1 MAPDQEVLRVS
12 MHACAAEVLNKM
24 PTAQNHSASFHP
36 DRVKSLVEAIKK
48 EASRLDKPP
57 KFMEVCGTHTVAI
70 FRNGI
75 RELLEGYVEL
85 ISGPGCPVCVTPD
98 SLIDRAIAYASQG
111 CVVGSFGDMLRV
123 PGTESSLLAARAG
136 GARVTV
142 VTSPLEMVGLAKAN
156 PTRDVLFFA
165 VGFETTAPGTALLLE
180 QVIREDLP
188 NLKIIPGHKVIPPA
202 LEVLLNAPSQN
213 ISGFL
218 CPGHVSSIIG
228 IKPYFPISRKYR
240 VPCVV
245 TGFEAADILEA
256 VLMLVR
262 QLNEGRYETE
272 NQYRRGVRPEG
283 NPKAQALLEQYFV
296 TGDTEWR
303 GFGMMEQSGLLLRQ
317 EYQVFDAVQTLPVE
331 LPPPRSLKGCKCGE
345 VLRGEAT
352 PDRCGL
358 FGRECTPQSPVGPCM
373 VSGEGV
379 CLTYYRYRAE

>member
-1 MAPDQEVLRVS
+1 VPERDDI
-12 MHACAAEVLNKM
+12 
-24 PTAQNHSASFHP
+24 HSI
-36 DRVKSLVEAIKK
+36 RLKTLVETIKR
-48 EASRLDKPP
+48 EAARLDKPP
-57 KFMEVCGTHTVAI
+57 KLMEVCGTHTVAI

-75 RELLEGYVEL
+75 RELLEGFVEL

-98 SLIDRAIAYASQG
+98 SLIDRAIAYARQG
-111 CVVGSFGDMLRV
+111 CVVASFGDMLRV
-123 PGTESSLLAARAG
+123 PGTEASLLTARAG
-136 GARVTV
+136 GARVAV
-142 VTSPLEMVGLAKAN
+142 VTSPLETVALAKAN
-156 PTRDVLFFA
+156 LHREVLFLA

-180 QVIREDLP
+180 RVISEHLT
-188 NLKIIPGHKVIPPA
+188 NVKIIPGHKVIPPA
-202 LEVLLNAPSQN
+202 MEVLLSDPSRS

-256 VLMLVR
+256 ILMLVR
-262 QLNEGRYETE
+262 QLNAGRSETE

-283 NPKAQALLEQYFV
+283 NLKAQALLERYFV

-317 EYQVFDAVQTLPVE
+317 EYQAFDAVRTLPAE
-331 LPPPRSLKGCKCGE
+331 LPLPRSIKGCKCGE
-345 VLRGEAT
+345 VLRGVTT

-379 CLTYYRYRAE
+379 CLTYYRYRADT